1 MRITDAEAQST
12 DEGMEHRF
20 RDLLI
25 TGALLSESDFCA
37 RRGCNARALDGALSA
52 GRLFAFEHEGARFVP
67 AFYLDQ
73 TFRRQQLQA
82 ITKVIKALPGGSKW
96 QFFNEPKAS
105 LGGETPLQALARGEF
120 ASTKRA
126 AEGFVTR

>member
-1 MRITDAEAQST
+1 
-12 DEGMEHRF
+12 
-20 RDLLI
+20 
-25 TGALLSESDFCA
+25 
-37 RRGCNARALDGALSA
+37 LDGALSA
-52 GRLFAFEHEGARFVP
+52 GRLFALEHEGARFVP

-82 ITKVIKALPGGSKW
+82 ITKVMKALPGGSKW